1 MATYYVSSSAGSDS
15 NNGTSTLTPFATF
28 AHVEGVAVQG
38 DTVLLK
44 CGDTWTTPYTST
56 VGITLSYYGST
67 GLGLPTIALQS
78 GVYTAITCTNCGGY
92 SVNGLNIVGAG
103 YVFAAHAQLVL
114 FANTNNGA
122 YSNISITNCT
132 LSNGQCGI
140 TAYATGTGTLT
151 NINIQGN
158 QLTNFAGFGIFTDL
172 LSSQSYI
179 NVTVKNNIVT
189 NCTGYNSTSNICMG
203 IYVGGANGGTVSGN
217 LVSQIGQQYINTG
230 GGGPTGIGI
239 ENCTG
244 VTVKNNV
251 SHDIFT
257 DHSNPVDGH
266 CYDLDLTNTNCTF
279 TGNFGYN
286 SDGPGILLYTTD
298 NGNSVSFNTFVN
310 CARIFNG
317 GITGLNTGAV
327 NVFNNTVVQQTGTFP
342 AIYIDSTGDTAG
354 KAFYN
359 NLLITPSGT
368 PTVKV
373 PTSTTGFALQGN
385 AYLSGSGFSATYN
398 GTNYTSLASWR
409 TATGQ
414 ETGTHGYSLTSNP
427 CLAPSPVPAVT
438 PSNFDLVWAY
448 GLKSGSSLLQGGLNL
463 ASLYSITLPATDLV
477 GEAITGSTLSVGA
490 INNALSYTLTG
501 PTTGIKGLPS
511 TNFTIT
517 PSSAVSDTITLSDGA
532 SGVFTPSSLTF
543 ASSSTPQTFTYTPS
557 AVGTFTLT
565 FTSALGATISGSP
578 VSYVSTPAYQWEYVQ
593 SASSNNPPFITST
606 TATFGSTVAKGD
618 LIVVSVTLGATETPT
633 ISDNEG
639 NTYTSAVTLS
649 NMSLWYAIA
658 ASAGVST
665 VTATVGTGTGLSMAI
680 GEYSYPPGSTVTC
693 EHTEYY
699 VAPTYGTAVSTT
711 SVPVTMPDLVVM
723 AVNLGGTTNTVTAGS
738 PFVARQTQS
747 GLFGSPGIYLQDCA
761 NPSSSPVPSTATLAS
776 VAYWTA
782 ISGAF
787 QATAPTYELLGP
799 ANVASGSPAAF
810 SLVPTGTI
818 TADTVTPS
826 DGGFGGTFSPT
837 SLVFS
842 SSPFAQA
849 FTYTPSRA
857 GLARIT
863 LSSSS
868 SYTIGAAPWSL
879 GSYVNF
885 TLSGPTNVLVGVSS
899 TYTLTPVST
908 TSDTITF
915 SDGGAGGTFTPNSLS
930 FGNSSAPQS
939 FTYTPAEAGSP
950 SLALTSAD
958 GATITGSPLAVT
970 SVATVVSAYVC
981 KSGKLAIFGV
991 AGSSGESNGAYPL
1004 SSVKAVNSN
1013 PTIKVNGRTISIGP
1027 ATWLDSDHSSP
1038 IVAYLL
1044 KCGGVQSI
1052 TVSNGGANYTSPS
1065 ATWNN
1070 DGGGTGLT
1078 IGSPVL
1084 GSGIT
1089 SYTITAPGAGLTN
1102 GTYQVAISGGTQT
1115 TWATG
1120 ANALVTVAG
1129 GVVTAV
1135 VPMAGS
1141 VQGYGSGYT
1150 SSSFTY
1156 SFTAAGGS
1164 AATITCQV
1172 SNYIQ
1177 SIPVTSHGTGF
1188 TSPPTFTI
1196 TDSSGSARSRSR
1208 S

>member
-490 INNALSYTLTG
+490 INNALCT
-501 PTTGIKGLPS
+501 
-511 TNFTIT
+511 
-517 PSSAVSDTITLSDGA
+517 
-532 SGVFTPSSLTF
+532 
-543 ASSSTPQTFTYTPS
+543 
-557 AVGTFTLT
+557 
-565 FTSALGATISGSP
+565 
-578 VSYVSTPAYQWEYVQ
+578 
-593 SASSNNPPFITST
+593 
-606 TATFGSTVAKGD
+606 
-618 LIVVSVTLGATETPT
+618 
-633 ISDNEG
+633 
-639 NTYTSAVTLS
+639 
-649 NMSLWYAIA
+649 
-658 ASAGVST
+658 
-665 VTATVGTGTGLSMAI
+665 
-680 GEYSYPPGSTVTC
+680 
-693 EHTEYY
+693 H
-699 VAPTYGTAVSTT
+699 
-711 SVPVTMPDLVVM
+711 
-723 AVNLGGTTNTVTAGS
+723 
-738 PFVARQTQS
+738 
-747 GLFGSPGIYLQDCA
+747 
-761 NPSSSPVPSTATLAS
+761 
-776 VAYWTA
+776 
-782 ISGAF
+782 
-787 QATAPTYELLGP
+787 
-799 ANVASGSPAAF
+799 
-810 SLVPTGTI
+810 
-818 TADTVTPS
+818 
-826 DGGFGGTFSPT
+826 
-837 SLVFS
+837 
-842 SSPFAQA
+842 
-849 FTYTPSRA
+849 
-857 GLARIT
+857 
-863 LSSSS
+863 
-868 SYTIGAAPWSL
+868 
-879 GSYVNF
+879 
-885 TLSGPTNVLVGVSS
+885 
-899 TYTLTPVST
+899 
-908 TSDTITF
+908 
-915 SDGGAGGTFTPNSLS
+915 
-930 FGNSSAPQS
+930 
-939 FTYTPAEAGSP
+939 
-950 SLALTSAD
+950 
-958 GATITGSPLAVT
+958 
-970 SVATVVSAYVC
+970 
-981 KSGKLAIFGV
+981 
-991 AGSSGESNGAYPL
+991 
-1004 SSVKAVNSN
+1004 
-1013 PTIKVNGRTISIGP
+1013 
-1027 ATWLDSDHSSP
+1027 
-1038 IVAYLL
+1038 
-1044 KCGGVQSI
+1044 
-1052 TVSNGGANYTSPS
+1052 
-1065 ATWNN
+1065 
-1070 DGGGTGLT
+1070 
-1078 IGSPVL
+1078 
-1084 GSGIT
+1084 
-1089 SYTITAPGAGLTN
+1089 
-1102 GTYQVAISGGTQT
+1102 
-1115 TWATG
+1115 
-1120 ANALVTVAG
+1120 
-1129 GVVTAV
+1129 
-1135 VPMAGS
+1135 
-1141 VQGYGSGYT
+1141 
-1150 SSSFTY
+1150 
-1156 SFTAAGGS
+1156 
-1164 AATITCQV
+1164 
-1172 SNYIQ
+1172 
-1177 SIPVTSHGTGF
+1177 
-1188 TSPPTFTI
+1188 
-1196 TDSSGSARSRSR
+1196 
-1208 S
+1208 